1 MRHPPKLLPWLA
13 RRAGVS
19 DALAERLWRRAT
31 QEARAISGAADTS
44 EYYAMSVDRLLNL
57 LEVESNGDANFE
69 PNNPHA
75 WVWRHP
81 QRMARCAAVATVSLS
96 RIWSQLAHGLT
107 QRRPCGC

>member
-31 QEARAISGAADTS
+31 QEASAIAGASDTP
-44 EYYAMSVDRLLNL
+44 EYHAMSVDRILNL

-69 PNNPHA
+69 TDPHA

-81 QRMARCAAVATVSLS
+81 QRMARCAAVSTVSLS
-96 RIWSQLAHGLT
+96 RIWSQLARSLS
-107 QRRPCGC
+107 QRPCSC